1 MVVSLWKWIGAMVR
15 HRQKGKEGDELVACG
30 ECRRW
35 VYLDE
40 TEFESLA
47 EAEKGSLV
55 CRICERLEESLKLME
70 GRCEARVQELK
81 RELKVEREQRLVL
94 EAKVGEL
101 IKTEVSRVELQ
112 ELAKEWEGK
121 VASVEGV
128 LNEEREKRVELERQM
143 EELEKGEAWKAEL
156 EQSKKEC
163 EGRVG
168 SLAGV
173 VKEGSGK
180 CEEGQGRVVEL
191 EGTLRTEVE
200 KRVAME
206 SQWEELKREVAGREV
221 PEGRN
226 ACDQVISEKVEAR
239 RPYSAVVREGGSQL
253 DEEAPVALRG
263 TSQVD
268 VDRQPQ
274 DSQGEEG
281 GRQPEVRRVLVVGDP
296 NVNRI
301 KVGVLTRVKGDK
313 RVTVVAQ
320 PGKCMVDAM
329 AEAKEFVWANREGR
343 DLVVVHAGLNDVF
356 RGRSQNLGHQ
366 LHVGLRELRGINE
379 NVHVVICTIPEVRG
393 QSLQTERRVIEAN
406 RIIKGMS
413 RQLKYGVVE
422 INREVYEA
430 GSLPFEQSG
439 IHYSGVTG
447 GRVGDRLGSQA
458 TAFLGGPRALR
469 APA

>member
-1 MVVSLWKWIGAMVR
+1 MGRPREQERAVDDLVS
-15 HRQKGKEGDELVACG
+15 CG
-30 ECRRW
+30 ECGRW
-35 VYLDE
+35 VHLDE

-47 EAEKGSLV
+47 EAEEGSLV
-55 CRICERLEESLKLME
+55 CRICERFEVGLKLME
-70 GRCEARVQELK
+70 ARCEARVEELR
-81 RELKVEREQRLVL
+81 RELKAEREQRVALN
-94 EAKVGEL
+94 AKVEEL
-101 IKTEVSRVELQ
+101 IKREESQVALQ
-112 ELAKEWEGK
+112 ELTREWERR
-121 VASVEGV
+121 VTSVECQ
-128 LNEEREKRVELERQM
+128 LNEAREKRVELESQL
-143 EELEKGEAWKAEL
+143 EELRKGEAWKAGL
-156 EQSKKEC
+156 EQLKREC
-163 EGRVG
+163 EGRVER
-168 SLAGV
+168 LTGV
-173 VKEGSGK
+173 VSEGDGK
-180 CEEGQGRVVEL
+180 CMEGQERVVEL

-221 PEGRN
+221 AKGRN
-226 ACDQVISEKVEAR
+226 ASEQVEISERLEAP

-253 DEEAPVALRG
+253 DEVAPVAVRE

-281 GRQPEVRRVLVVGDP
+281 GRQPEVRRVLVVGDS
-296 NVNRI
+296 NVSRI
-301 KVGVLTRVKGDK
+301 KVGVLTRVKKDE

-320 PGKCMVDAM
+320 PGKCLVDAM
-329 AEAKEFVWANREGR
+329 AEAKEFAWGNREGR

-406 RIIKGMS
+406 RIIKEMS
-413 RQLKYGVVE
+413 RRLNYGVVE

-430 GSLPFEQSG
+430 GSFPFEQSG